1 MTIETT
7 HTLIVGA
14 GQAGI
19 AMSEHL
25 SDRGIPHI
33 VLERDRIAE
42 KWRTGRWDS
51 LVANGPAWHDRFPN
65 LSFEDVDPYAFA
77 PKDRIVEYFETY
89 ARRIKAP
96 IRCGVTVTGVT
107 QLPDGGFR
115 AETSAGVIEAKNLVS
130 ATGPFQKP
138 VIPAV
143 VPQDVGIFQI
153 HSADYKNP
161 AQLPPGAVLVV
172 GAGASGTQIAEEL
185 LKAGRKVFLSV
196 GPHDRPPIRYR
207 GRDFVW
213 WLGVLGKWDAEAQT
227 PGTEH
232 VTIAVSGANGG
243 RTVDFRRLAAEGMQL
258 VGRTER
264 FENNTLH
271 FAGDLPANIAG
282 GDRNYL
288 SVLDEA
294 DAYLAAKGIDLP
306 EEPEARRIG
315 PDPDCVTHPVRA
327 LDVKAE
333 DIGAIV
339 WATGYALDFGWLDLP
354 AFDEKGR
361 PQHDKGVARIPGLY
375 FVGMS
380 WLSSR
385 ASAFIWGAWRDA
397 RRLAGHIAARG

>member
-1 MTIETT
+1 MSIETT
-7 HTLIVGA
+7 DTLVVGG

-25 SDRGIPHI
+25 SDQGIAHI

-65 LSFEDVDPYAFA
+65 QSFEDVDPYAFA
-77 PKDRIVEYFETY
+77 PKDRIVQYFEDY
-89 ARRIKAP
+89 VRRIKAP
-96 IRCGVTVTGVT
+96 VRCGVTVNAVT
-107 QLPDGGFR
+107 QLPDGRFR
-115 AETSAGVIEAKNLVS
+115 AETSAGVIEARNVVS
-130 ATGPFQKP
+130 ATGPFQVP
-138 VIPAV
+138 VMPKV
-143 VPQDVGIFQI
+143 VPEHAGIFQV
-153 HSADYKNP
+153 HSAGYKNP
-161 AQLPPGAVLVV
+161 GQLPPGAVLVV
-172 GAGASGTQIAEEL
+172 GAGASGAQIAEEL

-213 WLGVLGKWDAEAQT
+213 WLGVLGKWDATAKE

-243 RTVDFRRLAAEGMQL
+243 RTVDFRRLAAEGMVL

-264 FENNTLH
+264 FENNVLR
-271 FAGDLPANIAG
+271 FAGDLPANIAA

-294 DAYLAAKGIDLP
+294 DAYLAAKGIELP

-315 PDPDCVTHPVRA
+315 PDPDCVTHPIRS
-327 LDVKAE
+327 LDVPAE
-333 DIGAIV
+333 GISAIV
-339 WATGYALDFGWLDLP
+339 WATGYALDFKWLQLP

-361 PQHDKGVARIPGLY
+361 PVHDKGISKVPGLY

-385 ASAFIWGAWRDA
+385 SSAFIWGAWRDA
-397 RRLAGHIAARG
+397 KRLAGHIAARQ